1 MAAQKNAPLPEGL
14 EIGGYRILRKI
25 SSGGFSI
32 VYLAVDEEGHEVAIK
47 EYLPSSLVKRNEGE
61 LVPLISPESIVTY
74 RNGLKCFFE
83 EGRALARIAHP
94 NVVRVINFFRAN
106 DTVYLVMTYEVGRSL
121 QDLVL
126 HYRGK
131 GKNGGVVPEAAI
143 ITIFNQTMNGLRE
156 VHANRMLH
164 LDFKPANVYL
174 RADYSPILLD
184 FGAAR
189 QTLTQEDKRL
199 VPMYTPGFAAP
210 ELYRRGEQLG
220 PWTDIYG
227 VGATMFAAMMGSP
240 PQAADQRIQNDRT
253 DKLLDGLVKSYSV
266 PLVDLVAWSLRV
278 NPLERPQSVFIM
290 QKTLRAM
297 QVSPKNDAAPGLM
310 SRVMG
315 NLGSNLDSIKKK
327 LARGPESESFRLP
340 TVIR

>member
-61 LVPLISPESIVTY
+61 LVPLIAPESIVTY

-83 EGRALARIAHP
+83 EGRALARIMHP

-126 HYRGK
+126 HHRARGK
-131 GKNGGVVPEAAI
+131 NGVVPEAAI
-143 ITIFNQTMNGLRE
+143 LTIFNQTMNGLRE

-174 RADYSPILLD
+174 REDFSPILLD

-253 DKLLDGLVKSYSV
+253 DKLLDGLVKHYSV

-278 NPLERPQSVFIM
+278 NPLERPQSVFVM

-297 QVSPKNDAAPGLM
+297 QVAPKTAVEPGLM
-310 SRVMG
+310 SRMLE
-315 NLGSNLDSIKKK
+315 NLGSNLGSIRKK
-327 LARGPESESFRLP
+327 LGRGGETDALRVP